1 MIANQIGYYSLI
13 LGLLISVLICGVSIK
28 DFNNNNKQIS
38 QNTLSLSFLQLVFVI
53 VSFLSLI
60 LSFINSDFSNETVFN
75 NSHTTKPLFYKISG
89 AWGNHEGSLLLWLL
103 VLTLFIFIF
112 LIKSREQ
119 PKKYRILTL
128 LFQQVIIIGFF
139 LFVLMTSNPFNYLF
153 PIPLEGLGLNPI
165 LQDPA
170 LAIHPPILYLGYV
183 GTSIIFSSSLAAVT
197 QNYIS
202 KEWGKHIKK
211 WILVSWIFLTIGIML
226 GSIWAYYE
234 LGWGGFWFWD
244 PVENVSLMPWLT
256 LTALLHCIVVL
267 ERKATLTSWVV
278 ILSITT
284 FTLSMCGTFLVRSG
298 ILNSVHTFANDPA
311 RGIFILIFL
320 FVLITLSLG
329 IFFFFHKENNKSSN
343 NLFWLSRETSIL
355 INNWFMMYFL
365 SVILIGT
372 VYPIFLDVIS
382 SEKISVGPP
391 FYQKLIVPF
400 LIPFLLFMSLGPR
413 LKWIK
418 SKIENKKSLIITFI
432 ISVMLTFF
440 IIKNLTTDLLFYTVL
455 ISAAFFLFFTT
466 LKELFIKK
474 FNNVSQ
480 TVAHFGFSL
489 LILSILF
496 NSILSSEIIT
506 NIKIGEKYNYSKG
519 EIFFKKIEERKESNF
534 NSIIA
539 YFEIKDENGKII
551 ELKPEIR
558 VYNQPIIITSE
569 ADIRTTLLEDKF
581 LVMNL
586 VKGNEYFNIRYQVKP
601 FMVWIWISVLILSFG
616 GLISVLKKDM
626 KNKFNLFIIITFL
639 SFCFVIFYKGLNAP
653 NTYAPKISGKK
664 HIPIFKAKDFNS
676 SLYLNSKKI
685 FEEDIFYIVNIW
697 ASWCVPCRESTPLL
711 MELSK
716 NQSVKLIGINY
727 RDNLNNAKDFIN
739 KFGNPYSQ
747 VIIDNDGVHS
757 IEFGAYGVP
766 RNFYN

>member
-1 MIANQIGYYSLI
+1 MLANQIGYYSLI
-13 LGLLISVLICGVSIK
+13 LGLLLSVLLCGVSIK
-28 DFNNNNKQIS
+28 DFNKTNKQIN
-38 QNTLSLSFLQLVFVI
+38 QNILSLSFLQLVFVI

-60 LSFINSDFSNETVFN
+60 VSFINSDFSNETVFN

-89 AWGNHEGSLLLWLL
+89 TWGNHEGSLLLWLL
-103 VLTLFIFIF
+103 VLTLFIFLF

-128 LFQQVIIIGFF
+128 LFQQIIIIGFF

-153 PIPLEGLGLNPI
+153 PIPNEGLGLNPI

-197 QNYIS
+197 QNYVT
-202 KEWGKHIKK
+202 KEWGQHIKK
-211 WILVSWIFLTIGIML
+211 WVLVSWIFLTIGIML

-267 ERKATLTSWVV
+267 ERRASLTSWVV

-320 FVLITLSLG
+320 FALIVLSLG
-329 IFFFFHKENNKSSN
+329 IFFIFHKENNKSSN
-343 NLFWLSRETSIL
+343 NFFWLSRETSIL

-365 SVILIGT
+365 AVVLIGT

-391 FYQKLIVPF
+391 FYHKLIVPF

-418 SKIENKKSLIITFI
+418 SKIENKNSLIITFI

-440 IIKNLTTDLLFYTVL
+440 IIKNLTADLLFYTVL

-474 FNNVSQ
+474 FNNISQ
-480 TVAHFGFSL
+480 TVSHFGFSL

-506 NIKIGEKYNYSKG
+506 NIKIGERYDYNKG
-519 EIFFKKIEERKESNF
+519 EIFFKKVEERKESNF

-539 YFEIKDENGKII
+539 SFEIKDKNGKTI

-558 VYNQPIIITSE
+558 IYNQPIIITSE

-601 FMVWIWISVLILSFG
+601 FMVWIWISVLLLSLG
-616 GLISVLKKDM
+616 GLMS
-626 KNKFNLFIIITFL
+626 LF
-639 SFCFVIFYKGLNAP
+639 K
-653 NTYAPKISGKK
+653 
-664 HIPIFKAKDFNS
+664 
-676 SLYLNSKKI
+676 
-685 FEEDIFYIVNIW
+685 
-697 ASWCVPCRESTPLL
+697 RE
-711 MELSK
+711 
-716 NQSVKLIGINY
+716 I
-727 RDNLNNAKDFIN
+727 
-739 KFGNPYSQ
+739 
-747 VIIDNDGVHS
+747 
-757 IEFGAYGVP
+757 
-766 RNFYN
+766 

>member
-1 MIANQIGYYSLI
+1 MLANQIGYYSLI
-13 LGLLISVLICGVSIK
+13 LGLVLSVLLCGVSVK
-28 DFNNNNKQIS
+28 DFDRNSKQIS
-38 QNTLSLSFLQLVFVI
+38 ANILSLSFLQLVFVI

-60 LSFINSDFSNETVFN
+60 VSFTSSDFSNETVFN

-89 AWGNHEGSLLLWLL
+89 TWGNHEGSLLLWLL
-103 VLTLFIFIF
+103 VLTLFIFLF

-119 PKKYRILTL
+119 PKKYRIITL
-128 LFQQVIIIGFF
+128 LFQQLIIIGFF
-139 LFVLMTSNPFNYLF
+139 LFILITSNPFNYLF
-153 PIPLEGLGLNPI
+153 PIPTEGLGLNPI

-197 QNYIS
+197 QNYVS
-202 KEWGKHIKK
+202 KQWGQHIKK
-211 WILVSWIFLTIGIML
+211 WVLVSWIFLTIGIML

-267 ERKATLTSWVV
+267 ERRDKLTTWVV

-320 FVLITLSLG
+320 FLLIALSIV
-329 IFFFFHKENNKSSN
+329 IFFMFHKENNKSSN
-343 NLFWLSRETSIL
+343 NFFWISRETFIL

-365 SVILIGT
+365 AVVLIGT
-372 VYPIFLDVIS
+372 VYPIFLDVIT

-418 SKIENKKSLIITFI
+418 SKIENKNSLIITFI

-440 IIKNLTTDLLFYTVL
+440 IIKNLSTDLLFYTVL
-455 ISAAFFLFFTT
+455 ISAGFFLFFTT

-474 FNNVSQ
+474 FNNISQ
-480 TVAHFGFSL
+480 TVSHFGFSL

-496 NSILSSEIIT
+496 NSILSSEIVT
-506 NIKIGEKYNYSKG
+506 NIKIGEKYDYNEG
-519 EIFFKKIEERKESNF
+519 EIFFKKIEEKKLSNF

-539 YFEIKDENGKII
+539 FFEIKDKSGKTIK
-551 ELKPEIR
+551 LKPEIR
-558 VYNQPIIITSE
+558 IYNQPEIITSE
-569 ADIRTTLLEDKF
+569 ADIKTTLLEDKF

-601 FMVWIWISVLILSFG
+601 FMVWIWISVLLLSLG
-616 GLISVLKKDM
+616 GLMSL
-626 KNKFNLFIIITFL
+626 FNRK
-639 SFCFVIFYKGLNAP
+639 YEK
-653 NTYAPKISGKK
+653 
-664 HIPIFKAKDFNS
+664 
-676 SLYLNSKKI
+676 
-685 FEEDIFYIVNIW
+685 
-697 ASWCVPCRESTPLL
+697 
-711 MELSK
+711 
-716 NQSVKLIGINY
+716 
-727 RDNLNNAKDFIN
+727 
-739 KFGNPYSQ
+739 
-747 VIIDNDGVHS
+747 
-757 IEFGAYGVP
+757 
-766 RNFYN
+766 

>member
-1 MIANQIGYYSLI
+1 MLTNQIGYYSLI
-13 LGLLISVLICGVSIK
+13 LGLMLSVLLCGVSIK
-28 DFNNNNKQIS
+28 DFNRSSKQIN
-38 QNTLSLSFLQLVFVI
+38 QNVLSLSFLQLVFVI

-60 LSFINSDFSNETVFN
+60 LSFVNSDFSNETVFN

-89 AWGNHEGSLLLWLL
+89 TWGNHEGSLLLWLL
-103 VLTLFIFIF
+103 VLTLFIFLF
-112 LIKSREQ
+112 LIKSKTQ

-128 LFQQVIIIGFF
+128 LFQQIIIIGFF

-153 PIPLEGLGLNPI
+153 PIPNEGLGLNPI

-197 QNYIS
+197 QNYVS
-202 KEWGKHIKK
+202 KEWGQHIKK
-211 WILVSWIFLTIGIML
+211 WVLVSWIFLSLGIML

-244 PVENVSLMPWLT
+244 PVENVSLMPWLA

-267 ERKATLTSWVV
+267 ERRAALKSWVI

-320 FVLITLSLG
+320 FVLIVLSLG
-329 IFFFFHKENNKSSN
+329 IFFIFHKENNKNLN
-343 NLFWLSRETSIL
+343 NFFWLSRETSIL

-365 SVILIGT
+365 SVVLIGT

-391 FYQKLIVPF
+391 FYHKLIAPF
-400 LIPFLLFMSLGPR
+400 LIPFLLFMSVGPR
-413 LKWIK
+413 LKWVK
-418 SKIENKKSLIITFI
+418 SKVENKYSLILTFVV
-432 ISVMLTFF
+432 SVTLAFF
-440 IIKNLTTDLLFYTVL
+440 IIKNLTADILFYTFLV
-455 ISAAFFLFFTT
+455 SAAFFLFFTT
-466 LKELFIKK
+466 LKELFIQKL
-474 FNNVSQ
+474 NNTSQ
-480 TVAHFGFSL
+480 AIAHLGFSL

-506 NIKIGEKYNYSKG
+506 NMKVGEKYNYSKG

-534 NSIIA
+534 NSITA
-539 YFEIKDENGKII
+539 YFEVKDLKGRMV

-558 VYNQPIIITSE
+558 IYNQPIIVTSE
-569 ADIRTTLLEDKF
+569 ADIKTTLLEDKF
-581 LVMNL
+581 IVMNL

-601 FMVWIWISVLILSFG
+601 FMVWIWISVLLLSLG
-616 GLISVLKKDM
+616 GAM
-626 KNKFNLFIIITFL
+626 GLFKTR
-639 SFCFVIFYKGLNAP
+639 
-653 NTYAPKISGKK
+653 T
-664 HIPIFKAKDFNS
+664 
-676 SLYLNSKKI
+676 
-685 FEEDIFYIVNIW
+685 
-697 ASWCVPCRESTPLL
+697 
-711 MELSK
+711 
-716 NQSVKLIGINY
+716 
-727 RDNLNNAKDFIN
+727 
-739 KFGNPYSQ
+739 
-747 VIIDNDGVHS
+747 
-757 IEFGAYGVP
+757 
-766 RNFYN
+766 

>member
-1 MIANQIGYYSLI
+1 MLANQIGYYSLI
-13 LGLLISVLICGVSIK
+13 LGLLLSVLLCGVSIK

-38 QNTLSLSFLQLVFVI
+38 QNILSLSFLQLVFVI

-60 LSFINSDFSNETVFN
+60 ISFINSDFSNETVFN

-89 AWGNHEGSLLLWLL
+89 TWGNHEGSLLLWLL
-103 VLTLFIFIF
+103 VLTLFIFLF

-128 LFQQVIIIGFF
+128 LFQQIIIIGFF

-153 PIPLEGLGLNPI
+153 PIPNEGLGLNPI

-197 QNYIS
+197 QNYVT
-202 KEWGKHIKK
+202 KEWGQHIKK
-211 WILVSWIFLTIGIML
+211 WVLVSWIFLTIGIML

-267 ERKATLTSWVV
+267 ERRASLTSWAVV
-278 ILSITT
+278 LSITT

-320 FVLITLSLG
+320 FALIVLSLG
-329 IFFFFHKENNKSSN
+329 IFFIFHKENNKSSN
-343 NLFWLSRETSIL
+343 NFFWLSRETSIL

-365 SVILIGT
+365 AVVLIGT

-418 SKIENKKSLIITFI
+418 SKIENKNSLIITFI

-440 IIKNLTTDLLFYTVL
+440 IIKNLTADLLFYTVL

-474 FNNVSQ
+474 FNNISQ
-480 TVAHFGFSL
+480 TVSHFGFSL

-506 NIKIGEKYNYSKG
+506 NIKIGERYDYNKG

-539 YFEIKDENGKII
+539 SFEIKDKNGKTI

-558 VYNQPIIITSE
+558 IYNQPIIITSE

-586 VKGNEYFNIRYQVKP
+586 VKGNEYFNIRYQIKP
-601 FMVWIWISVLILSFG
+601 FMVWIWVSVLLLSLG
-616 GLISVLKKDM
+616 GLMRLFKK
-626 KNKFNLFIIITFL
+626 
-639 SFCFVIFYKGLNAP
+639 
-653 NTYAPKISGKK
+653 
-664 HIPIFKAKDFNS
+664 
-676 SLYLNSKKI
+676 
-685 FEEDIFYIVNIW
+685 
-697 ASWCVPCRESTPLL
+697 
-711 MELSK
+711 EL
-716 NQSVKLIGINY
+716 
-727 RDNLNNAKDFIN
+727 
-739 KFGNPYSQ
+739 
-747 VIIDNDGVHS
+747 
-757 IEFGAYGVP
+757 
-766 RNFYN
+766 

>member
-1 MIANQIGYYSLI
+1 LLANQIGYYSLI
-13 LGLLISVLICGVSIK
+13 LGLLLSVLLCGVSIK
-28 DFNNNNKQIS
+28 DFKKTNKQIN
-38 QNTLSLSFLQLVFVI
+38 QNILSLSFLQLVFVI

-60 LSFINSDFSNETVFN
+60 VSFINSDFSNETVFN

-89 AWGNHEGSLLLWLL
+89 TWGNHEGSLLLWLL
-103 VLTLFIFIF
+103 VLTLFIFLF

-128 LFQQVIIIGFF
+128 LFQQIIIIGFF
-139 LFVLMTSNPFNYLF
+139 LFVLITSNPFNYLF
-153 PIPLEGLGLNPI
+153 PIPNEGLGLNPI

-197 QNYIS
+197 QNYVT
-202 KEWGKHIKK
+202 KEWGQHIKK
-211 WILVSWIFLTIGIML
+211 WVLVSWIFLTIGIML

-267 ERKATLTSWVV
+267 ERRASLTSWAVV
-278 ILSITT
+278 LSITT

-320 FVLITLSLG
+320 FALIVLSLG
-329 IFFFFHKENNKSSN
+329 IFFIFHKENNKSSN
-343 NLFWLSRETSIL
+343 NFFWLSRETSIL

-365 SVILIGT
+365 AVVLIGT

-418 SKIENKKSLIITFI
+418 SKIENKNSLIITFI
-432 ISVMLTFF
+432 ISIMLTFF
-440 IIKNLTTDLLFYTVL
+440 IIKNLTADLLFYTVL
-455 ISAAFFLFFTT
+455 ISAAFFLFFAT

-474 FNNVSQ
+474 FNNISQ
-480 TVAHFGFSL
+480 TVSHFGFSL

-506 NIKIGEKYNYSKG
+506 NIKIGERYDYNKG
-519 EIFFKKIEERKESNF
+519 EIFFKKIEERNESNF

-539 YFEIKDENGKII
+539 SFEIKDKNGKTI

-558 VYNQPIIITSE
+558 IYNQPIIITSE

-601 FMVWIWISVLILSFG
+601 FMVWIWISVLLLSLG
-616 GLISVLKKDM
+616 GLMS
-626 KNKFNLFIIITFL
+626 LF
-639 SFCFVIFYKGLNAP
+639 K
-653 NTYAPKISGKK
+653 
-664 HIPIFKAKDFNS
+664 
-676 SLYLNSKKI
+676 
-685 FEEDIFYIVNIW
+685 
-697 ASWCVPCRESTPLL
+697 RE
-711 MELSK
+711 
-716 NQSVKLIGINY
+716 I
-727 RDNLNNAKDFIN
+727 
-739 KFGNPYSQ
+739 
-747 VIIDNDGVHS
+747 
-757 IEFGAYGVP
+757 
-766 RNFYN
+766 

>member
-1 MIANQIGYYSLI
+1 LLANQIGYYSLI
-13 LGLLISVLICGVSIK
+13 LGLLLSVLLCGVSIK
-28 DFNNNNKQIS
+28 DFNKTNKQIN
-38 QNTLSLSFLQLVFVI
+38 QNILSLSFLQLVFVI

-60 LSFINSDFSNETVFN
+60 VSFINSDFSNETVFN

-89 AWGNHEGSLLLWLL
+89 TWGNHEGSLLLWLL
-103 VLTLFIFIF
+103 VLTLFIFLF

-128 LFQQVIIIGFF
+128 LFQQIIIIGFF
-139 LFVLMTSNPFNYLF
+139 LFVLITSNPFNYLF
-153 PIPLEGLGLNPI
+153 PIPNEGLGLNPI

-197 QNYIS
+197 QNYVT
-202 KEWGKHIKK
+202 KEWGQHIKK
-211 WILVSWIFLTIGIML
+211 WVLVSWIFLTIGIML

-267 ERKATLTSWVV
+267 ERRASLTSWAVV
-278 ILSITT
+278 LSITT

-320 FVLITLSLG
+320 FALIVLSLG
-329 IFFFFHKENNKSSN
+329 IFFIFHKENNKSSN
-343 NLFWLSRETSIL
+343 NFFWLSRETSIL

-365 SVILIGT
+365 TVVLIGT

-391 FYQKLIVPF
+391 FYHKLIVPF

-418 SKIENKKSLIITFI
+418 SKIENKNSLIITFI

-440 IIKNLTTDLLFYTVL
+440 IIKNLTADLLFYTVL

-474 FNNVSQ
+474 FNNISQ
-480 TVAHFGFSL
+480 TVSHFGFSL

-506 NIKIGEKYNYSKG
+506 NIKIGERYDYNKG
-519 EIFFKKIEERKESNF
+519 EIFFKKVEERKESNF
-534 NSIIA
+534 ISIIA
-539 YFEIKDENGKII
+539 SFEIKDKNGKTI

-558 VYNQPIIITSE
+558 IYNQPIIITSE

-601 FMVWIWISVLILSFG
+601 FMVWIWISVLLLSLG
-616 GLISVLKKDM
+616 GLMS
-626 KNKFNLFIIITFL
+626 LF
-639 SFCFVIFYKGLNAP
+639 K
-653 NTYAPKISGKK
+653 
-664 HIPIFKAKDFNS
+664 
-676 SLYLNSKKI
+676 
-685 FEEDIFYIVNIW
+685 
-697 ASWCVPCRESTPLL
+697 RE
-711 MELSK
+711 
-716 NQSVKLIGINY
+716 I
-727 RDNLNNAKDFIN
+727 
-739 KFGNPYSQ
+739 
-747 VIIDNDGVHS
+747 
-757 IEFGAYGVP
+757 
-766 RNFYN
+766 

>member
-1 MIANQIGYYSLI
+1 MLANQIGYYSLI
-13 LGLLISVLICGVSIK
+13 LGLLLSFLLCGVSIK
-28 DFNNNNKQIS
+28 DLNSRSKQIN
-38 QNTLSLSFLQLVFVI
+38 QNVLSLSFLQLVFVI

-89 AWGNHEGSLLLWLL
+89 TWGNHEGSLLLWLL
-103 VLTLFIFIF
+103 VLTLFIFLF

-128 LFQQVIIIGFF
+128 LFQQIIIIGFF

-153 PIPLEGLGLNPI
+153 PIPTEGLGLNPI

-197 QNYIS
+197 QNYVS
-202 KEWGKHIKK
+202 KEWGQHIKK
-211 WILVSWIFLTIGIML
+211 WVLVSWIFLTIGIML

-256 LTALLHCIVVL
+256 LTALLHCIIVL
-267 ERKATLTSWVV
+267 ERRAALTSWVV

-320 FVLITLSLG
+320 FILTVLSLG
-329 IFFFFHKENNKSSN
+329 IFFFFHKENNKNSN
-343 NLFWLSRETSIL
+343 NFFWLSRETSIL

-365 SVILIGT
+365 SVVLIGT
-372 VYPIFLDVIS
+372 VYPVFLDVIS

-391 FYQKLIVPF
+391 FYHKLIVPF
-400 LIPFLLFMSLGPR
+400 LIPFLLFMSLGPK

-418 SKIENKKSLIITFI
+418 SKIENKNSLIITFV
-432 ISVMLTFF
+432 ISAMLTFF

-455 ISAAFFLFFTT
+455 ISVAFFLFFIT

-474 FNNVSQ
+474 FNNISQ

-489 LILSILF
+489 LLLSILF

-506 NIKIGEKYNYSKG
+506 NIKIGEKYSYNNG
-519 EIFFKKIEERKESNF
+519 EIFFKNIEEIKESNF

-539 YFEIKDENGKII
+539 YFEIKDENGKIV

-569 ADIRTTLLEDKF
+569 ADIKTTLLEDKF

-586 VKGNEYFNIRYQVKP
+586 VKGSEYFNIRYQVKP
-601 FMVWIWISVLILSFG
+601 FMVWIWISVLLLTLG
-616 GLISVLKKDM
+616 GLMSLF
-626 KNKFNLFIIITFL
+626 KNRYEK
-639 SFCFVIFYKGLNAP
+639 
-653 NTYAPKISGKK
+653 
-664 HIPIFKAKDFNS
+664 
-676 SLYLNSKKI
+676 
-685 FEEDIFYIVNIW
+685 
-697 ASWCVPCRESTPLL
+697 
-711 MELSK
+711 
-716 NQSVKLIGINY
+716 
-727 RDNLNNAKDFIN
+727 
-739 KFGNPYSQ
+739 
-747 VIIDNDGVHS
+747 
-757 IEFGAYGVP
+757 
-766 RNFYN
+766 